1 MSNHGS
7 RFDRE
12 FTPDDLAIVNMG
24 YWDPNADEDSEQADS
39 APVEAVEAEI
49 SKPAEADAE
58 PAEHEVAVA
67 PLDEVTEE
75 AEVTEDAEEA
85 EAAETVEDSDG
96 SDISD
101 SSEESQETAPRESK
115 KSVTKLAAKSAKIPA
130 GGPSTAPSV
139 AVDAEAEFSKVE
151 AIPGGVKSAI
161 EAILAV
167 AEAPVSVRELSAAL
181 IVSERAV
188 EHALDQLYREYNG
201 EESGYGEDENRVAPE
216 PRGFQLRNIA
226 GGWKLYARDDFAPW
240 VARFV
245 TRSKSAT
252 LSKPAYET
260 LAVIAYRQP
269 VTRARVASIRGVNA
283 DAAIRQLLQR
293 QLIREAGRE
302 AGTGATLYE
311 TTELLLAKLGLDSL
325 EELPALAP
333 FLPDD
338 TEAAVLAEGND

>member
-39 APVEAVEAEI
+39 APAEAEI

-58 PAEHEVAVA
+58 PAEHEVAAA
-67 PLDEVTEE
+67 PLDEMTEE

-101 SSEESQETAPRESK
+101 SSEESQEPTSRESEE
-115 KSVTKLAAKSAKIPA
+115 SVTKSVKIPA

-245 TRSKSAT
+245 TRSKSTT

-260 LAVIAYRQP
+260 LAVIAYQQP

-302 AGTGATLYE
+302 AGSGATLYE
-311 TTELLLAKLGLDSL
+311 TTELLLAKLGLNSL

>member
-24 YWDPNADEDSEQADS
+24 YWDPNADEDSEHADS
-39 APVEAVEAEI
+39 APVEALEAEI

-58 PAEHEVAVA
+58 PAEHEVAA
-67 PLDEVTEE
+67 IPLEAEVTEE
-75 AEVTEDAEEA
+75 AEEA
-85 EAAETVEDSDG
+85 EATEPVEDSDG

-101 SSEESQETAPRESK
+101 SSEESQETVSRESK
-115 KSVTKLAAKSAKIPA
+115 EPAAKSAKIPA

-167 AEAPVSVRELSAAL
+167 AEAPVGVKELSAAL

-260 LAVIAYRQP
+260 LAVIAYQQP

-302 AGTGATLYE
+302 AGSGATLYE
-311 TTELLLAKLGLDSL
+311 TTELLLAKLGLNSL

>member
-39 APVEAVEAEI
+39 APVEAAEAEI
-49 SKPAEADAE
+49 SKPAEADVE
-58 PAEHEVAVA
+58 LAEHEVAAA

-75 AEVTEDAEEA
+75 AEVPEEAEEA
-85 EAAETVEDSDG
+85 EAAETAEDSDSFG
-96 SDISD
+96 
-101 SSEESQETAPRESK
+101 SSEAPQEPAPHAEK
-115 KSVTKLAAKSAKIPA
+115 KTAKIPV

-260 LAVIAYRQP
+260 LAVIAYQQP

-302 AGTGATLYE
+302 AGSGATLYE
-311 TTELLLAKLGLDSL
+311 TTELLLAKLGLNSL

>member
-1 MSNHGS
+1 MTNPENGS
-7 RFDRE
+7 RFNRE
-12 FTPDDLAIVNMG
+12 FTPDDLAIVNLG
-24 YWDPNADEDSEQADS
+24 YWDPNAEDDTEPAAS
-39 APVEAVEAEI
+39 APVESAVEPVAENRE
-49 SKPAEADAE
+49 PVAAESAEPDAE
-58 PAEHEVAVA
+58 PAEE
-67 PLDEVTEE
+67 PEE
-75 AEVTEDAEEA
+75 PETA
-85 EAAETVEDSDG
+85 EAPDSP
-96 SDISD
+96 
-101 SSEESQETAPRESK
+101 EAPQEPAPRAE
-115 KSVTKLAAKSAKIPA
+115 KSSVKIPA

-139 AVDAEAEFSKVE
+139 AVDPDAEFSRVE

-260 LAVIAYRQP
+260 LAVIAYQQP

-293 QLIREAGRE
+293 QLIREVGRE
-302 AGTGATLYE
+302 AGSGATLYE
-311 TTELLLAKLGLDSL
+311 TTELLLAKLGLNSL